1 MIEPAAKSSSAHES
15 CRPKGSL
22 RILLVDDNPTTI
34 KLALYFFEQA
44 GWDAHGHLSPVEAL
58 KDLHTFEP
66 DLIVTDFRMPE
77 MNGPEFLLAAEQLH
91 PATPSLVMTA
101 YDDDPAVQSV
111 LRKASVPSISKTKG
125 LTRIV
130 EIATE
135 LTSVRRA
142 VKQKAMSA
150 CAGT

>member
-1 MIEPAAKSSSAHES
+1 MEHASITSNSSDSA
-15 CRPKGSL
+15 RGKNPV
-22 RILLVDDNPTTI
+22 RILLVDDNPTTV
-34 KLALYFFEQA
+34 KLALYFFKQA
-44 GWDAHGHLSPVEAL
+44 GWDAHGHTSPVKAL

-66 DLIVTDFRMPE
+66 DLIVTDFRMVE

-111 LRKASVPSISKTKG
+111 LRKASVPSVSKTKG

-135 LTSVRRA
+135 LISVRKA
-142 VKQKAMSA
+142 VKQKALAAYADS
-150 CAGT
+150 